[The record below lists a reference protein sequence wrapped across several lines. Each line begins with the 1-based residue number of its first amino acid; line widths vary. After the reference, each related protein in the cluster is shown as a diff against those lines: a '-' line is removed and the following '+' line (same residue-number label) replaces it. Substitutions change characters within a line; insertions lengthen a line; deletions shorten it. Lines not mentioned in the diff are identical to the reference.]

1 MSAEKKAANESGGN
15 VDIHTHLAGKLKE
28 LFETPP
34 SPLPARFIEL
44 LDALA
49 TGEKQQS
56 ISSTFR
62 DSLLA
67 TVPNLR
73 AFAFSLCN
81 HREQADD
88 LVQETLL
95 KAWSHFDS
103 FQEGTN
109 LRAWVFTILRN
120 AFLSQVRKRRREV
133 EDADGSLVDGLS
145 VAPTQNG
152 HVDLA
157 DMRRALAL
165 LPPDQRE
172 ALVLVSAAGMSY
184 EEAAEIAQCAVG
196 TVKSR
201 VNRART
207 KLADLLGL
215 SGDEVFAPDAV
226 MVAAADTFDR

>member
-1 MSAEKKAANESGGN
+1 MSAENTSANCGDVNIQS
-15 VDIHTHLAGKLKE
+15 HLGGKLRE
-28 LFETPP
+28 MFETPP
-34 SPLPARFIEL
+34 SPLPQRFIEL

-49 TGEKQQS
+49 AGEKS
-56 ISSTFR
+56 HPVSSSFK

-67 TVPNLR
+67 TIPNLR

-95 KAWSHFDS
+95 KAWTHVDS

-133 EDADGSLVDGLS
+133 EDVDGSMVDGLS
-145 VAPTQNG
+145 VAPQQNG
-152 HVDLA
+152 HADLT
-157 DMRRALAL
+157 DMRRALSL
-165 LPPDQRE
+165 LPTEQRE
-172 ALVLVSAAGMSY
+172 ALILVSAAGMSY
-184 EEAAEIAQCAVG
+184 EEAAEIAECAIG

-201 VNRART
+201 VNRARK
-207 KLADLLGL
+207 KLSELLGI
-215 SGDEVFAPDAV
+215 SGDEVFAPDAT
-226 MVAAADTFDR
+226 MVAAVERT